1 MITFGRKV
9 SNDYGWE
16 ITLFHKLREFSDGV
30 TFLETKINWDRY
42 IGDHTPR
49 FEFHLVL
56 LNHTIIEVNVYY
68 LHHTSKEDE

>member
-9 SNDYGWE
+9 NNDYGWE

-30 TFLETKINWDRY
+30 TFLEAKINWDRY

-68 LHHTSKEDE
+68 LHHRSKEDE

>member
-16 ITLFHKLREFSDGV
+16 ITLFHKLREFSDGM

-68 LHHTSKEDE
+68 LHHRSKEDE

>member
-1 MITFGRKV
+1 MITFGREV

-68 LHHTSKEDE
+68 LHHRSKEDE

>member
-1 MITFGRKV
+1 MITFGRKI

-16 ITLFHKLREFSDGV
+16 IALFHKLRDFSDGV
-30 TFLETKINWDRY
+30 TFLETKINWDKY

-56 LNHTIIEVNVYY
+56 LNHTVIEVNVYY
-68 LHHTSKEDE
+68 LHHRASEDG

>member
-16 ITLFHKLREFSDGV
+16 IALFHKLRDFSDGV

-56 LNHTIIEVNVYY
+56 LNHTVIEVNVYY
-68 LHHTSKEDE
+68 LHHRSNEDG

>member
-1 MITFGRKV
+1 MITFSRKV

-16 ITLFHKLREFSDGV
+16 IALLHKLRDFSDGV

-68 LHHTSKEDE
+68 LHHRSKEDE

>member
-16 ITLFHKLREFSDGV
+16 IALFHKLRDFSDGV

-56 LNHTIIEVNVYY
+56 LNHTVIEVNVYY
-68 LHHTSKEDE
+68 LHHRSSEDG